1 MSEEDRLF
9 NFMSGLQTWAQA
21 ELRRQNVKDL
31 SFAIATADNLVDFKS
46 TTREGYTSASFK
58 SKGRNK
64 EERMK
69 KKFGGGASRA
79 VAVDN
84 KGKAKFISAQGKS
97 TKPNFTCF
105 ICDGPHFTRECPK
118 REKLN
123 VIRAGDSDE
132 DEGVVTHVNPMH
144 VINCLVAKSGDAAA
158 ENRLVDKDLA
168 RIDALWKGK
177 SGATD
182 NLMYV
187 EIGING
193 KDVNAM
199 LDSGATHTFVANRL
213 VKELGLRLSDSHT
226 SMKAVN
232 SKAQRIAGMSYDVPI
247 TLDQWRGKQ
256 DVLVVNL
263 DDYDIILGLDFL

>member
-1 MSEEDRLF
+1 MFEEDRLF
-9 NFMSGLQTWAQA
+9 NFMYGLQTWAQA
-21 ELRRQNVKDL
+21 ELRRQNIKDL
-31 SFAIATADNLVDFKS
+31 SFIIAAANSLVDFKS

-58 SKGRNK
+58 SEGRNK

-69 KKFGGGASRA
+69 KKFGG
-79 VAVDN
+79 D
-84 KGKAKFISAQGKS
+84 KFMSAQGKG
-97 TKPNFTCF
+97 TKPNFTYF
-105 ICDGPHFTRECPK
+105 ICDGPHFARECPK

-123 VIRAGDSDE
+123 VIRVGDSDE
-132 DEGVVTHVNPMH
+132 DEGVVTHVNPMRM
-144 VINCLVAKSGDAAA
+144 INCLVSKSGDVAA
-158 ENRLVDKDLA
+158 ENYPVDKDLA
-168 RIDALWKGK
+168 RIDALQKGK
-177 SGATD
+177 SGATN

-187 EIGING
+187 KIGING
-193 KDVNAM
+193 KDANAM

-213 VKELGLRLSDSHT
+213 VKELGLRLIDSHT

-232 SKAQRIAGMSYDVPI
+232 SKAQRITGMSYNMPI

>member
-1 MSEEDRLF
+1 
-9 NFMSGLQTWAQA
+9 
-21 ELRRQNVKDL
+21 
-31 SFAIATADNLVDFKS
+31 LVDFKS

-69 KKFGGGASRA
+69 KKFGGGASKVA
-79 VAVDN
+79 AVD
-84 KGKAKFISAQGKS
+84 KGKAKFMSAQGKS

-105 ICDGPHFTRECPK
+105 ICDGPHIARECPK

-132 DEGVVTHVNPMH
+132 DEGVVTHINPMR
-144 VINCLVAKSGDAAA
+144 VINFLVAKSGDAAV
-158 ENRLVDKDLA
+158 ENRPVDKDLA
-168 RIDALWKGK
+168 RIDALRKGK

-187 EIGING
+187 KIGING

-199 LDSGATHTFVANRL
+199 LDSSATHTFVADWL
-213 VKELGLRLSDSHT
+213 VKELGLGLSDSHT
-226 SMKAVN
+226 SMKVVN

-263 DDYDIILGLDFL
+263 DDYDIIFGLDFL